1 MKERKANILGRS
13 PGQQRKKMETE
24 NAIRRKPALKPKPRN
39 KMVTED
45 AIRRN
50 PALKPKP
57 RKKTQKYSGQGE
69 ELVR

>member
-1 MKERKANILGRS
+1 MGRS

-24 NAIRRKPALKPKPRN
+24 NAIRRKPAL
-39 KMVTED
+39 T
-45 AIRRN
+45 
-50 PALKPKP
+50 PKP